1 MDQINIKKE
10 VSDEDLKS
18 ASIYYRNIK
27 IAVCAFLAV
36 LLIIPLFIKD
46 YPYIMNVFVLVFYM
60 TTLSMAW
67 NLLGG
72 MTGQNSLGH
81 AAYMGL
87 GAYAC
92 CLLMTKAEVNP
103 WICCIFGMIV
113 VGLVSGI
120 IFYPCFIL
128 KGPYFT
134 LVSIAFGEAI
144 RQFILNWDF
153 AGNAIGIS
161 LSFGD
166 DSWKEFRFMSKVPYY
181 YVGLFMLIA
190 VYVFM
195 KKIDRS
201 KLGFALKTIRE
212 DEDTAAAIGI
222 NPIKYKVIAVVISA
236 MIAGM
241 VGFFYASYNRYIDP
255 DLMLQTY
262 SVESVLPAVVG
273 GASFVEGPLVGGGIM
288 ITISEFLRNQF
299 GAILSGI
306 NLIMYALVLILVIRF
321 RPSGLLGWYMNSDIK
336 NKIDKGILKKPSMEV
351 LEAAQAANDHNSS
364 GRGV

>member
-1 MDQINIKKE
+1 MENEKIKNIRP
-10 VSDEDLKS
+10 EDIQ
-18 ASIYYRNIK
+18 ASNRYHRNVGIV
-27 IAVCAFLAV
+27 IALFLAV
-36 LLIIPLFIKD
+36 LLIIPAFFKD
-46 YPYIMNVFVLVFYM
+46 MPYIMNVFILVFYM

-92 CLLMTKAEVNP
+92 CLLMTKTSVNP
-103 WICCIFGMIV
+103 WLCGIFGMIV
-113 VGLVSGI
+113 VGLVSGF

-128 KGPYFT
+128 QGPYFT

-153 AGNAIGIS
+153 AGKAIGIS
-161 LSFGD
+161 LSFGE
-166 DSWKEFRFMSKVPYY
+166 DSWAEFRFMSKVPYY
-181 YVGLFMLIA
+181 YVGLIMLILT
-190 VYVFM
+190 YLFM

-236 MIAGM
+236 MVAGM

-288 ITISEFLRNQF
+288 ITLSEFLRNQF
-299 GAILSGI
+299 GAILPGI
-306 NLIMYALVLILVIRF
+306 NLIMYAIVLILVIRF
-321 RPSGLLGWYMNSDIK
+321 RPSGLLGWYMDSKFKKWVDSV
-336 NKIDKGILKKPSMEV
+336 ILKKPSREV
-351 LEAAQAANDHNSS
+351 LEAAQLARDYKKLSKEA
-364 GRGV
+364 

>member
-1 MDQINIKKE
+1 MEIK
-10 VSDEDLKS
+10 
-18 ASIYYRNIK
+18 AANRYYRNVAL
-27 IAVCAFLAV
+27 AVGALLAV
-36 LLIIPLFIKD
+36 LLVLPLFFKD
-46 YPYIMNVFVLVFYM
+46 QPYIMNVFILVYYM

-103 WICCIFGMIV
+103 WICGIFGMIV
-113 VGLVSGI
+113 VGIVSGI

-128 KGPYFT
+128 RGPYFT
-134 LVSIAFGEAI
+134 LVSIAFAEAI

-153 AGNAIGIS
+153 AGKAIGIS
-161 LSFGD
+161 LSFGE
-166 DSWKEFRFMSKVPYY
+166 DSWAELRFMSKVPYY
-181 YVGLFMLIA
+181 YVALIMLIGT
-190 VYVFM
+190 YLFM

-212 DEDTAAAIGI
+212 DEDAAAAMGI

-236 MIAGM
+236 MVAGM
-241 VGFFYASYNRYIDP
+241 VGFFYSSYNRYIDP

-273 GASFVEGPLVGGGIM
+273 GAAFVEGPLVGGGIM
-288 ITISEFLRNQF
+288 ITLSEFLRNQF
-299 GAILSGI
+299 GAILPGI
-306 NLIMYALVLILVIRF
+306 NLIMYAVVLILIIRF
-321 RPSGLLGWYMNSDIK
+321 RPSGLLGWYMESGVKRFVDEK
-336 NKIDKGILKKPSMEV
+336 ILKKPSIEV
-351 LEAAQAANDHNSS
+351 LEAAERMKNKKEA
-364 GRGV
+364 